1 MCHRGIQAAGL
12 ALWSLTAGNE
22 ANENTVTSDL
32 RTVLALAPM
41 GRLQVNAIIMC
52 ILLTALDGFDVLSI
66 SFAAPG
72 ISAEW
77 GIDRAALG
85 IVLSME
91 LIGMAVGSIL
101 IGGLADRF
109 GRRPA
114 ILGCLMLMTAG
125 MLLAAVA
132 PTFVLLSIC
141 RFFTGIGIGGMLASA
156 TAMSA
161 EFSNLKRR
169 SICVILMGAGYPVGV
184 LVGGSIASLLLAWFD
199 WRAVFLFGAGA
210 TAVFIPL
217 TWYIMPESIEYLILR
232 RPRNALQRVNE
243 TLARM
248 GHESVATLPDPA
260 PTAPSA
266 NWAALFAPGL
276 ARNTILLTVAYF
288 GHVISMYFFLKW
300 IPKIVADMG
309 FSPSLAGG
317 VLVWASVGS
326 VIGSVLLGLLT
337 QRYSVR
343 GLVII
348 TLLLASASLVW
359 FGRGQADLAELSLVA
374 AIAGFFINAAVVGLY
389 AIFVQAFP
397 AELRA
402 GGVGFVIGFGR
413 GGAMVGPILA
423 GFLFAA
429 GAGLPLVALLMA
441 LGSLLGAVL
450 LLGVRTR
457 AP

>member
-1 MCHRGIQAAGL
+1 M
-12 ALWSLTAGNE
+12 S
-22 ANENTVTSDL
+22 
-32 RTVLALAPM
+32 
-41 GRLQVNAIIMC
+41 RLQVVAVIMC

-91 LIGMAVGSIL
+91 LIGMAVGSVL
-101 IGGLADRF
+101 IGRLADRF
-109 GRRPA
+109 GRRPS
-114 ILGCLMLMTAG
+114 ILGCLMIMAAG

-132 PTFVLLSIC
+132 ASVVLLSVC

-156 TAMSA
+156 TAMAA

-169 SICVILMGAGYPVGV
+169 NISVILMAAGYPVGV

-199 WRAVFLFGAGA
+199 WRSVFLFGSVA
-210 TAVFIPL
+210 TAAFIPL
-217 TWYIMPESIEYLILR
+217 TWYLMPESIEYLVLR
-232 RPRNALQRVNE
+232 RPGDALERVNR

-248 GHESVATLPDPA
+248 GHAAVAALPDRA
-260 PTAPSA
+260 RTAPSA
-266 NWAALFAPGL
+266 NWSALFAPGL
-276 ARNTILLTVAYF
+276 ARNTVLLTAAYF
-288 GHVISMYFFLKW
+288 GHIMSLYFFLKW
-300 IPKIVADMG
+300 IPKIVVDMG

-326 VIGSVLLGLLT
+326 AAGSVLLGVLSS
-337 QRYSVR
+337 RYSVR
-343 GLVII
+343 GMVIAA
-348 TLLLASASLVW
+348 LLLGAAMLTW
-359 FGRGQADLAELSLVA
+359 FGRGQADLKELSLVA
-374 AIAGFFINAAVVGLY
+374 AAAGFFINAGVVGLY

-413 GGAMVGPILA
+413 GGSMVGPILA
-423 GFLFAA
+423 GFMFTA
-429 GAGLPLVALLMA
+429 GAGLPLVALLMS
-441 LGSLLGAVL
+441 LGSALGAVL
-450 LLGVRTR
+450 LLWVRTGQV
-457 AP
+457 AVKSA

>member
-1 MCHRGIQAAGL
+1 M
-12 ALWSLTAGNE
+12 S
-22 ANENTVTSDL
+22 
-32 RTVLALAPM
+32 
-41 GRLQVNAIIMC
+41 RLQVVAVIMC

-91 LIGMAVGSIL
+91 LIGMAVGSVL
-101 IGGLADRF
+101 IGRLADRF
-109 GRRPA
+109 GRRPS
-114 ILGCLMLMTAG
+114 ILGCLMIMAAG

-132 PTFVLLSIC
+132 ASVVLLSVC

-156 TAMSA
+156 TAMAA

-169 SICVILMGAGYPVGV
+169 NISVILMAAGYPVGV

-199 WRAVFLFGAGA
+199 WRSVFLFGSVA

-217 TWYIMPESIEYLILR
+217 TWYLMPESIEYLVLR
-232 RPRNALQRVNE
+232 RPGDALERVNR

-248 GHESVATLPDPA
+248 GHAAVAALPDRA
-260 PTAPSA
+260 RTAPSA
-266 NWAALFAPGL
+266 NWSALFAPGL
-276 ARNTILLTVAYF
+276 ARNTVLLTAAYF
-288 GHVISMYFFLKW
+288 GHIMSLYFFLKW
-300 IPKIVADMG
+300 IPKIVVDMG

-326 VIGSVLLGLLT
+326 AAGSVLLGVLSS
-337 QRYSVR
+337 RYSVR
-343 GLVII
+343 GMVIAA
-348 TLLLASASLVW
+348 LLLGAAMLTW
-359 FGRGQADLAELSLVA
+359 FGRGQADLKELSLVA
-374 AIAGFFINAAVVGLY
+374 AAAGFFINAGVVGLY

-413 GGAMVGPILA
+413 GGSMVGPILA
-423 GFLFAA
+423 GFMFTA
-429 GAGLPLVALLMA
+429 GAGLPLVALLMS
-441 LGSLLGAVL
+441 LGSALGAVL
-450 LLGVRTR
+450 LLWVRTGQV
-457 AP
+457 AVKSA

>member
-1 MCHRGIQAAGL
+1 M
-12 ALWSLTAGNE
+12 S
-22 ANENTVTSDL
+22 
-32 RTVLALAPM
+32 
-41 GRLQVNAIIMC
+41 RLQVSAVILC
-52 ILLTALDGFDVLSI
+52 ILLNALDGFDVLAI

-72 ISAEW
+72 ISVEW

-91 LIGMAVGSIL
+91 LIGMAAGSIL

-114 ILGCLMLMTAG
+114 ILGCLVLMTAG
-125 MLLAAVA
+125 MLLAAAAASV
-132 PTFVLLSIC
+132 VLLSIC
-141 RFFTGIGIGGMLASA
+141 RLLTGIGIGGMLASV
-156 TAMSA
+156 TAMAA
-161 EFSNLKRR
+161 EFSNLRR
-169 SICVILMGAGYPVGV
+169 RNISVMLMAAGYPVGV

-199 WRAVFLFGAGA
+199 WRSVFLFGAVA
-210 TAVFIPL
+210 TVTLIPF
-217 TWYIMPESIEYLILR
+217 TWYMMPESIEYLILR
-232 RPRNALQRVNE
+232 RPQHALERVNR

-248 GHESVATLPDPA
+248 GHAAVPALPDRA
-260 PTAPSA
+260 PTAPSR
-266 NWAALFAPGL
+266 NWSALFAPGL

-288 GHVISMYFFLKW
+288 GHIMSMYFFLKW
-300 IPKIVADMG
+300 IPKIVVDMG

-326 VIGSVLLGLLT
+326 VAGSVLLGLLT
-337 QRYSVR
+337 QRYNVR
-343 GLVII
+343 GMVII
-348 TLLLASASLVW
+348 TLLLSAASLIW

-374 AIAGFFINAAVVGLY
+374 AMTGFFINAGVVGLY

-413 GGAMVGPILA
+413 GGSMVGPIVA

-429 GAGLPLVALLMA
+429 GVGLPLVALLMA
-441 LGSLLGAVL
+441 LGSALGAIL
-450 LLGVRTR
+450 LLGVRTGTALDAIPITR
-457 AP
+457 PAANKSA

>member
-1 MCHRGIQAAGL
+1 MNSDPQKLL
-12 ALWSLTAGNE
+12 AE
-22 ANENTVTSDL
+22 
-32 RTVLALAPM
+32 APM
-41 GRLQVNAIIMC
+41 SRLQVVAVIMC

-91 LIGMAVGSIL
+91 LIGMAVGSVL
-101 IGGLADRF
+101 IGRLADRF
-109 GRRPA
+109 GRRPS
-114 ILGCLMLMTAG
+114 ILGCLMIMAAG

-132 PTFVLLSIC
+132 ASVVLLSVC

-156 TAMSA
+156 TAMAA

-169 SICVILMGAGYPVGV
+169 NISVILMAAGYPVGV

-199 WRAVFLFGAGA
+199 WRSVFLFGSVA

-217 TWYIMPESIEYLILR
+217 TWYLMPESIEYLVLR
-232 RPRNALQRVNE
+232 RPGDALERVNR

-248 GHESVATLPDPA
+248 GHAAVAALPDRA
-260 PTAPSA
+260 RTAPSA
-266 NWAALFAPGL
+266 NWSALFAPGL
-276 ARNTILLTVAYF
+276 ARNTVLLTAAYF
-288 GHVISMYFFLKW
+288 GHIMSLYFFLKW
-300 IPKIVADMG
+300 IPKIVVDMG

-326 VIGSVLLGLLT
+326 AAGSVLLGVLSS
-337 QRYSVR
+337 RYSVR
-343 GLVII
+343 GMVIAA
-348 TLLLASASLVW
+348 LLLGAAMLTW
-359 FGRGQADLAELSLVA
+359 FGRGQADLKELSLVA
-374 AIAGFFINAAVVGLY
+374 AAAGFFINAGVVGLY

-413 GGAMVGPILA
+413 GGSMVGPILA
-423 GFLFAA
+423 GFMFTA
-429 GAGLPLVALLMA
+429 GAGLPLVALLMS
-441 LGSLLGAVL
+441 LGSALGAVL
-450 LLGVRTR
+450 LLWVRTGQV
-457 AP
+457 AVKSA